1 MKKTLVRILIFGL
14 LALSI
19 ALAINQRPQIFYPML
34 EAEITDTAHSPSGPL
49 VLDFLFDSQP
59 NIKGCE
65 ALTGNIARA
74 VLKKCP
80 QCRIRNIQCE
90 NALSDDQQ
98 TLFTDAPLN
107 IASGRMANGI
117 ILFHA
122 TNPEHALSA
131 CLAAETQTA
140 AGSNPVKCF
149 AANTPRTKPAK
160 PSALT
165 PQSSALFLIA
175 FAAAWFVGW
184 LIVKY
189 EHLHAHFSH
198 DHAGTG
204 PQKYHTQPTPR
215 IGGLMVMAGL
225 LMSFGIAPF
234 ADAAPI
240 EREFG
245 LLLLAAIPA
254 FMGGL
259 VEDVTKKIGVL
270 ERLMLTMLSGAIA
283 AWLLGAVL
291 NRLHIPGIDQ
301 ALLWLPFALVFTSF
315 AVGGIANA
323 INIID
328 GYHGLAGGFAVIV
341 LAAFA
346 YVAALVGDN
355 FVFTVALAMAGA
367 LLGFLIWNW
376 PGGKIFLG
384 DGGSYLLGFLL
395 AELSVMLVTRNPEV
409 SPWFPL
415 LLLIYPVFETFF
427 SIYRRK
433 LKHGTSPG
441 QPDNMHLHQLIHD
454 YIVLHDE
461 RICADSTNSCVAKY
475 LWMPA
480 VATAVLACAFWQS
493 TPALAGF
500 AIAYCILYVVGYR
513 RIARLKAVTAE
524 FQEHKAA

>member
-1 MKKTLVRILIFGL
+1 MKKTIVRILIAAL

-19 ALAINQRPQIFYPML
+19 ALAITQRPQDFYPML
-34 EAEITDTAHSPSGPL
+34 EVEITDPALSPSAL
-49 VLDFLFDSQP
+49 SFLFESQP

-90 NALSDDQQ
+90 NTLSEDQRN
-98 TLFTDAPLN
+98 LFTDTPLN
-107 IASGRMANGI
+107 IASGRMANGVI
-117 ILFHA
+117 QFHA
-122 TNPEHALSA
+122 VNPEHAMSA

-140 AGSNPVKCF
+140 AGSNPIKCF
-149 AANTPRTKPAK
+149 AANTPRMKPASW
-160 PSALT
+160 PVLEPWVLVLLLASF
-165 PQSSALFLIA
+165 S
-175 FAAAWFVGW
+175 AAWLVGW

-215 IGGLMVMAGL
+215 IGGLIVMTGL
-225 LMSFGIAPF
+225 LMSAGVMIL
-234 ADAAPI
+234 ADAAPV
-240 EREFG
+240 EHEFG

-254 FMGGL
+254 FLGGL

-270 ERLMLTMLSGAIA
+270 ERLMLTMLSGAVA

-301 ALLWLPFALVFTSF
+301 ALLWLPFAVVFTSF
-315 AVGGIANA
+315 AVGGIANS

-341 LAAFA
+341 LAALA
-346 YVAALVGDN
+346 YVAALVGDG
-355 FVFTVALAMAGA
+355 FVFTVALALTGA
-367 LLGFLIWNW
+367 LLGFLMWNW
-376 PGGKIFLG
+376 PNGKIFLG

-395 AELSVMLVTRNPEV
+395 AELSIMLATRNPEV

-415 LLLIYPVFETFF
+415 LLLIHPVFETFF

-433 LKHGTSPG
+433 LKHGISPG

-454 YIVLHDE
+454 NIVRRGE
-461 RICADSTNSCVAKY
+461 RTCTNDTNHCVAKY

-480 VATAVLACAFWQS
+480 ITTAVLACNFWQS

-500 AIAYCILYVVGYR
+500 AIAYCIFYVVGYR
-513 RIARLKAVTAE
+513 RIARLKTVTME
-524 FQEHKAA
+524 LQEHKAA

>member
-1 MKKTLVRILIFGL
+1 
-14 LALSI
+14 
-19 ALAINQRPQIFYPML
+19 ML
-34 EAEITDTAHSPSGPL
+34 
-49 VLDFLFDSQP
+49 
-59 NIKGCE
+59 
-65 ALTGNIARA
+65 
-74 VLKKCP
+74 
-80 QCRIRNIQCE
+80 
-90 NALSDDQQ
+90 
-98 TLFTDAPLN
+98 
-107 IASGRMANGI
+107 
-117 ILFHA
+117 
-122 TNPEHALSA
+122 
-131 CLAAETQTA
+131 
-140 AGSNPVKCF
+140 
-149 AANTPRTKPAK
+149 
-160 PSALT
+160 
-165 PQSSALFLIA
+165 
-175 FAAAWFVGW
+175 
-184 LIVKY
+184 
-189 EHLHAHFSH
+189 
-198 DHAGTG
+198 
-204 PQKYHTQPTPR
+204 
-215 IGGLMVMAGL
+215 
-225 LMSFGIAPF
+225 
-234 ADAAPI
+234 
-240 EREFG
+240 
-245 LLLLAAIPA
+245 
-254 FMGGL
+254 
-259 VEDVTKKIGVL
+259 
-270 ERLMLTMLSGAIA
+270 
-283 AWLLGAVL
+283 
-291 NRLHIPGIDQ
+291 
-301 ALLWLPFALVFTSF
+301 TSF
-315 AVGGIANA
+315 AVGGIANS

-341 LAAFA
+341 LAALA

-433 LKHGTSPG
+433 LKHGISPG

>member
-1 MKKTLVRILIFGL
+1 MKKTIVRILIAGL

-19 ALAINQRPQIFYPML
+19 ALAITQRPQGFYPIL
-34 EAEITDTAHSPSGPL
+34 KVEIADTAHSPSGYL
-49 VLDFLFDSQP
+49 ALSFLFDSQP

-65 ALTGNIARA
+65 TITGNIARE
-74 VLKKCP
+74 VLNRCP
-80 QCRIRNIQCE
+80 QCRISNIQCE
-90 NALSDDQQ
+90 NTLSEDQRN
-98 TLFTDAPLN
+98 LFTDTPLN
-107 IASGRMANGI
+107 MASGRMANGVI
-117 ILFHA
+117 QFHA
-122 TNPEHALSA
+122 VNPEHAMSA

-140 AGSNPVKCF
+140 AGSNPIKCF
-149 AANTPRTKPAK
+149 AADTPRMKPA
-160 PSALT
+160 PRPVLE
-165 PQSSALFLIA
+165 PWILILLLA
-175 FAAAWFVGW
+175 SFSAAWFVGW

-215 IGGLMVMAGL
+215 IGGLTVMSGL
-225 LMSFGIAPF
+225 LMSAGVMIL
-234 ADAAPI
+234 ADAAPVKH
-240 EREFG
+240 EFG

-254 FMGGL
+254 FLGGL

-301 ALLWLPFALVFTSF
+301 ALLWLPFAVLFTSF
-315 AVGGIANA
+315 AVGGIANS

-341 LAAFA
+341 LAALA
-346 YVAALVGDN
+346 YVAVLVGDG
-355 FVFTVALAMAGA
+355 FVFTVALALAGA
-367 LLGFLIWNW
+367 LLGFLMWNW
-376 PGGKIFLG
+376 PNGKIFLG

-395 AELSVMLVTRNPEV
+395 AELSIMLVTRNPEV

-415 LLLIYPVFETFF
+415 LLLVHPVFETFF

-433 LKHGTSPG
+433 LKHGISPG

-454 YIVLHDE
+454 NIVRRGE
-461 RICADSTNSCVAKY
+461 RTRSDDTNHCVAKY

-480 VATAVLACAFWQS
+480 TATAVLACNFWQS
-493 TPALAGF
+493 TPALVGF
-500 AIAYCILYVVGYR
+500 AIAYCIFYVAGYR
-513 RIARLKAVTAE
+513 RIARLKT
-524 FQEHKAA
+524 Q

>member
-1 MKKTLVRILIFGL
+1 MKRTLVRILIFGL

-19 ALAINQRPQIFYPML
+19 ALAITQRPQDFYPML
-34 EAEITDTAHSPSGPL
+34 EVEITDPAFSPPGSSAL
-49 VLDFLFDSQP
+49 SFLFDSQP

-80 QCRIRNIQCE
+80 QCRIKNIQCE

-98 TLFTDAPLN
+98 TLFTDTPLN
-107 IASGRMANGI
+107 IASGRMANGV

-122 TNPEHALSA
+122 ANPEHALSA

-149 AANTPRTKPAK
+149 AANTPRMKPAARSILG
-160 PSALT
+160 PWALVLLISAF
-165 PQSSALFLIA
+165 S
-175 FAAAWFVGW
+175 AAWFVGW

-189 EHLHAHFSH
+189 EHLHAHYSH

-215 IGGLMVMAGL
+215 IGGLIVMAGL
-225 LMSFGIAPF
+225 LISLGVAAFV
-234 ADAAPI
+234 DAAPV

-254 FMGGL
+254 FLGGL

-315 AVGGIANA
+315 AVGGIANS

-346 YVAALVGDN
+346 YVAALIGDN
-355 FVFTVALAMAGA
+355 FIFTVALALAGA

-433 LKHGTSPG
+433 LKHGLSPG
-441 QPDNMHLHQLIHD
+441 QPDNLHLHQLIHD
-454 YIVLHDE
+454 NIVRRGKRT
-461 RICADSTNSCVAKY
+461 RINDTNNCVAKY
-475 LWMPA
+475 LWIPA
-480 VATAVLACAFWQS
+480 VATAVLACTFWQS
-493 TPALAGF
+493 TPALTGF
-500 AIAYCILYVVGYR
+500 AIAYCIFYVVSYR
-513 RIARLKAVTAE
+513 RIAQLRAVTAE
-524 FQEHKAA
+524 FKEHKAA